1 MNPLRGCLWRRYL
14 LFWTSSEEL
23 KETGDRTILLIEHKM
38 DMILDL
44 SDSVMV
50 LYNGTLLADGTPEEI
65 MKNETVQSAYLGG
78 NFDERPTPS
87 N

>member
-1 MNPLRGCLWRRYL
+1 
-14 LFWTSSEEL
+14 
-23 KETGDRTILLIEHKM
+23 M

-65 MKNETVQSAYLGG
+65 MQNETVQSAYLGG
-78 NFDERPTPS
+78 NYDERSTPS
-87 N
+87 K

>member
-1 MNPLRGCLWRRYL
+1 
-14 LFWTSSEEL
+14 
-23 KETGDRTILLIEHKM
+23 M

-50 LYNGTLLADGTPEEI
+50 LFNGTLLADGTPEEI

-78 NFDERPTPS
+78 HYDERQLLKLNEIETILD
-87 N
+87 NIIFYKVFLLK